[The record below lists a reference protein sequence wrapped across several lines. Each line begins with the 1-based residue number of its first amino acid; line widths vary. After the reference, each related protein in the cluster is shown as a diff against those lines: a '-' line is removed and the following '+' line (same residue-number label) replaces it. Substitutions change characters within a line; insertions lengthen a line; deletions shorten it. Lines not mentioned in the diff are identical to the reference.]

1 MLSVSGCGI
10 AKGNIPTKAINVI
23 STIAKQQQQKT
34 KTNKQLN
41 KHDCI

>member
-10 AKGNIPTKAINVI
+10 AKGNIPVKVINVI